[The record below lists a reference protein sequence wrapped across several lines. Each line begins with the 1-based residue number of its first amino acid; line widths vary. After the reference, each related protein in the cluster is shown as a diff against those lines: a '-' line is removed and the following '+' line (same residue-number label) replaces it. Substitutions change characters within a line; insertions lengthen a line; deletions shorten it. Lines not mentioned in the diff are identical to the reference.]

1 MKKSSKKI
9 TSSTHD
15 GLIDQIIEKIK
26 SIDRLATDNPVV
38 LKKAKELRGKSE
50 SETIKNCFQY
60 VHRTVAYCDDPAG
73 TEHITSPWLLISG
86 QKTCEDCESM
96 VLLLSSLLRANGIK
110 TQYMVLSW
118 KDPKDLRFSHIVLQ
132 AKDGG
137 SWITLDPTMKEAGYG
152 HTVTPNRKKIYGSP
166 MPKLD
171 LITLSDKPNCR
182 CGGSCNNCRRRP
194 SGTPAININIGNTS
208 SHSANNNNKTDITQ
222 RLLSQL
228 TGKAPKEETM
238 LEIDKIIDNKLP
250 VSAKKQGHEQLFST
264 IKTSNKTYNYFERY

>member
-1 MKKSSKKI
+1 MKKSSKIIK
-9 TSSTHD
+9 SNTHD
-15 GLIDQIIEKIK
+15 GLIDQIIDKIK

-38 LKKAKELRGKSE
+38 LKKAKELRGKSD
-50 SETIKNCFQY
+50 SETLKNCFQY

-132 AKDGG
+132 AQNGG

-171 LITLSDKPNCR
+171 LITLSDKPNCK
-182 CGGSCNNCRRRP
+182 CQGTCNNCRRRP
-194 SGTPAININIGNTS
+194 QGVPAININIGN
-208 SHSANNNNKTDITQ
+208 SHSANNNNKTDIAQ
-222 RLLSQL
+222 KLLSQL
-228 TGKAPKEETM
+228 YGNAPQEEAT
-238 LEIDKIIDNKLP
+238 LDVDKIIDKKLP
-250 VSAKKQGHEQLFST
+250 IPADAKKNGHEQLYST
-264 IKTSNKTYNYFERY
+264 IIADGKVYKYYERY